1 MAAMTMSAKY
11 DHYAP
16 RVERSA
22 GPRAVVGRTVALPAR
37 AGRDRSPVRLTR
49 RGRRLA
55 RVMVIV
61 VALVVTLMLMVVG
74 HVGSSQADVGP
85 VVVATSTVVVQP
97 GQTLWAIALEVA
109 PDADAR
115 DTQASTRTW
124 CIRVSG
130 SWCHAR
136 AELGTGPRCQC
147 RILATRPTRRAY
159 AQTLA
164 PLPVGLYGS
173 HI

>member
-115 DTQASTRTW
+115 DTIERIQ
-124 CIRVSG
+124 VLSG
-130 SWCHAR
+130 LSGVNANVVHPGQR
-136 AELGTGPRCQC
+136 LVVPR
-147 RILATRPTRRAY
+147 R
-159 AQTLA
+159 
-164 PLPVGLYGS
+164 G
-173 HI
+173 